1 MAQHFVTALAAIL
14 LLAAAPAK
22 ASYAFYVG
30 KDLTDDGGV
39 LLGGTGEE
47 VSSHWLQLFPAADH
61 APNATVT
68 VGVTESAA
76 MPGRLMEIPQA
87 SHTFR
92 YLSMEYSDFEGF
104 PAPLTNGGLNEK
116 GVAVRDV
123 WADNREEL
131 VDMTPNPQRGVQYSD
146 LARIVMERAST
157 AREGVEIIGDLIA
170 RYGYA
175 TYGGNSHLIADKD
188 EGWVVWEMAGGAGL
202 WAAQQLGSGEVR
214 VSYPGYIE
222 DVPVNSTGSADFMGS
237 ENIVSFAVERGWWGP
252 GSGKP
257 FNIFDVYGP
266 QDERHKARDGGYKY
280 MSQAALENATLVMV
294 PVSEKD
300 LMERVRDFR
309 IADDQAGYGQV
320 ISLREGVDR
329 DMLRIWIAPTGSVA
343 APFVPWWLGV
353 QSIPPEFGEH
363 RYLTTGASA
372 SFLNPNYQYQEA
384 SVFAGRV
391 FKRVLYYMC
400 SAPRTYLPIVTD
412 MLTRFEA
419 QSFAGVSGWVEKSVE
434 VLIESSE
441 REAAQKLL
449 TFYSHTRAADA
460 LELGRSVAD
469 ALDGYIK
476 LMGQWRDPSGGDIND
491 PGEGDETVNCFAG
504 FNPDQPGDV
513 AALQS
518 HRAAARVVGMS
529 RQPIEL

>member
-1 MAQHFVTALAAIL
+1 MVRHLIASFAAAF
-14 LLAAAPAK
+14 LLAVAPAT

-30 KDLTDDGGV
+30 KNLTADGGV

-61 APNATVT
+61 APNATIT
-68 VGVTESAA
+68 VGVTKGAA
-76 MPGRLMEIPQA
+76 MPGELIEIPQA

-123 WADNREEL
+123 WATNRDEL
-131 VDMTPNPQRGVQYSD
+131 IDMTPNTQHGVQYSD
-146 LARIVMERAST
+146 LARIVLERAST
-157 AREGVEIIGDLIA
+157 AREGVEIIGELIA
-170 RYGYA
+170 EYGYS

-202 WAAQQLGSGEVR
+202 WAAQRLGPNEVR

-222 DVPVNSTGSADFMGS
+222 DFPVDFAESPDFMGS
-237 ENIVSFAVERGWWGP
+237 ENIVSFAVDQGWWSP
-252 GSGKP
+252 GDGNP

-266 QDERHKARDGGYKY
+266 QDPRYKARDGGYKY
-280 MSQAALENATLVMV
+280 MSQAALENATLDMI

-300 LMERVRDFR
+300 LMARVRDFR

-320 ISLREGVDR
+320 ISLREGVDP
-329 DMLRIWIAPTGSVA
+329 DMLRIWNAPTGSVA
-343 APFVPWWLGV
+343 APFLPWWLGV

-363 RYLTTGASA
+363 RYLTTGASG
-372 SFLNPNYQYQEA
+372 SFLNPDYQYQEA

-400 SAPRTYLPIVTD
+400 SAPQTYLPIVTD

-419 QSFAGVSGWVEKSVE
+419 ESLAQVSEWVEKSAE
-434 VLIESSE
+434 LLIERSE

-449 TFYSHTRAADA
+449 TYYSHSRAADA
-460 LELGRSVAD
+460 LEMGRSMTD
-469 ALDGYIK
+469 ALDAYIK
-476 LMGQWRDPSGGDIND
+476 LMGQWRGPSGNEIND
-491 PGEGDETVNCFAG
+491 AGEGDETVNCLAG
-504 FNPDQPGDV
+504 FNPDLPP
-513 AALQS
+513 ALQ
-518 HRAAARVVGMS
+518 
-529 RQPIEL
+529 